1 MKKAE
6 DILTANLDLS
16 AIIAVNDDMAL
27 GALQAVKVRGKLG
40 IVIISCFNGV
50 EEAVQ
55 EVYRGNMLA
64 IVLTCCDEVGCHIA
78 LTGIDVVNNKD
89 NKSPYT
95 IDTGTIPL
103 DTKLLQSVGKQLKAG
118 VK

>member
-6 DILTANLDLS
+6 DILTANPDL
-16 AIIAVNDDMAL
+16 IAVNDDMAL
-27 GALQAVKVRGKLG
+27 GALQAVKARGKLG
-40 IVIISCFNGV
+40 KVIVSGFNGV

-55 EVYRGNMLA
+55 EVCRGNMLA
-64 IVLTCCDEVGCHIA
+64 TVLTYCDEAGRDIVLM
-78 LTGIDVVNNKD
+78 GIDVTNNKD
-89 NKSPYT
+89 NKSQYT
-95 IDTGTIPL
+95 IGTGTIPL